1 MTDLPSPGDSALHY
15 RIMRPIGSGGMGVV
29 YEAEDT
35 RLGRRVALKFIPTEL
50 VGPDSIQRFQREA
63 RAASALNHP
72 GICTVY
78 AIEEWNGRH
87 FIAMELLEGQSL
99 DARIGGR
106 PLPWETI
113 ADIGIQVADAMDAA
127 HGRGIVHRDIKPAN
141 IFLTRDGRAKVLD
154 FGVATQPPGR
164 EEAETIAVE
173 AADKLTRPGTAVG
186 TISYMSPE
194 QARGET
200 LDTRTDLFS
209 LGGVLYEMATARPA
223 FPGQTT
229 AVIFQRILSAD
240 PQPPQELNPALPR
253 KLQEIILKALEKDRD
268 LRYQT
273 AAELRGDLKRLKR
286 DTRTGAIDLPTETA
300 VVARPPQSSGAVL
313 LSEARRNKALTGLL
327 AGVFVL
333 LVGSAA
339 YGLYAL
345 LADRTPAETSVP
357 GSRLTMTRLTNS
369 GEPQGCGAITP
380 DGKYVSYCTFAGELR
395 VVQVATGS
403 TVVLGQYRGV
413 STFAPDGNYLYM
425 SSTSAEY
432 PTGVLLRIP
441 TIGGEP
447 RRIVSNI
454 LGAPALSPDGRR
466 IAFLRVIEN
475 YTTALIVADADGSN
489 ERRLLIGSKET
500 WLDNPGLAWS
510 PDGRRLAGIQG
521 SAAGGFR
528 LRPVVVDV
536 ESGAIEPVG
545 TRTWPQFGRTAWLPD
560 NVILFSAPERVDG
573 PHQFWTV
580 KYPGGEAIR
589 ITSESRGFGNISV
602 SATADGSTIATIP
615 VDLVSTLWETN
626 ADASMPLV
634 QWT

>member
-1 MTDLPSPGDSALHY
+1 MSPVTDLPSPGDSALHY

-127 HGRGIVHRDIKPAN
+127 HGRGIVHRDLKPAN

-154 FGVATQPPGR
+154 FGVSTQLSGSDD
-164 EEAETIAVE
+164 AETVAGA

-186 TISYMSPE
+186 TIAYMSPE
-194 QARGET
+194 QARGES
-200 LDTRTDLFS
+200 LDARTDLFS

-223 FPGQTT
+223 FSGKTT

-253 KLQEIILKALEKDRD
+253 KLEEIILKALEKDRD

-286 DTRTGAIDLPTETA
+286 DTRTGAIDLPAETA
-300 VVARPPQSSGAVL
+300 IVTRPPQSSGAVL

-333 LVGSAA
+333 LVASAA
-339 YGLYAL
+339 YGVYAL
-345 LADRTPAETSVP
+345 LGVRPPAETSVP
-357 GSRLTMTRLTNS
+357 GSRLTSRHQDLAAVRSNGVAPGQRHPVFGPRACRWAAPVLDS
-369 GEPQGCGAITP
+369 Q
-380 DGKYVSYCTFAGELR
+380 VSR
-395 VVQVATGS
+395 R
-403 TVVLGQYRGV
+403 RGH
-413 STFAPDGNYLYM
+413 TD
-425 SSTSAEY
+425 
-432 PTGVLLRIP
+432 
-441 TIGGEP
+441 
-447 RRIVSNI
+447 
-454 LGAPALSPDGRR
+454 
-466 IAFLRVIEN
+466 
-475 YTTALIVADADGSN
+475 
-489 ERRLLIGSKET
+489 
-500 WLDNPGLAWS
+500 
-510 PDGRRLAGIQG
+510 
-521 SAAGGFR
+521 
-528 LRPVVVDV
+528 
-536 ESGAIEPVG
+536 
-545 TRTWPQFGRTAWLPD
+545 
-560 NVILFSAPERVDG
+560 
-573 PHQFWTV
+573 HQ
-580 KYPGGEAIR
+580 
-589 ITSESRGFGNISV
+589 
-602 SATADGSTIATIP
+602 
-615 VDLVSTLWETN
+615 
-626 ADASMPLV
+626 
-634 QWT
+634 